1 MNRYEEYE
9 KSLVRCRCG
18 GKVELTG
25 GTYGYPTFGIRCL
38 KCGGQWSMNTYSPK
52 EAVERWGVVNMGNIQ
67 IGQGNVIKNSVI
79 SSNSGVVV
87 IGNEVTIDGV
97 KMPPCPV
104 KGHNST
110 IINNKVYLNGY
121 ELVNGEWKKTLRA
134 LWHKWF

>member
-1 MNRYEEYE
+1 
-9 KSLVRCRCG
+9 
-18 GKVELTG
+18 
-25 GTYGYPTFGIRCL
+25 
-38 KCGGQWSMNTYSPK
+38 
-52 EAVERWGVVNMGNIQ
+52 MGNIQ

-79 SSNSGVVV
+79 SSGVVV
-87 IGNEVTIDGV
+87 IGNEVTINGV

-121 ELVNGEWKKTLRA
+121 ELVDGKWKKTLRA

>member
-1 MNRYEEYE
+1 
-9 KSLVRCRCG
+9 
-18 GKVELTG
+18 
-25 GTYGYPTFGIRCL
+25 
-38 KCGGQWSMNTYSPK
+38 
-52 EAVERWGVVNMGNIQ
+52 MGNIQ

-87 IGNEVTIDGV
+87 IGNEVTINGV

-110 IINNKVYLNGY
+110 IIDNKVYLNGY
-121 ELVNGEWKKTLRA
+121 ELVNGKWKKTLRA